1 MTVIQLYVL
10 ETPVLTFQKAS
21 LSLLG
26 ETHTVE
32 VNNSYRSTEREELF
46 QELENACI
54 QLIKKGYELLESIG
68 ETEDFI
74 DFIYINYENG
84 LASPTLEQLLQ
95 FPFTK
100 VNKLLTSVF
109 QEVADVVTDKF
120 FEELTN
126 RLEEVTDDELVME
139 AHLGEEE
146 LQLEVLLPK
155 AFSETVNLEQLMV
168 DYQGTLEEVTRWF
181 LEALM

>member
-1 MTVIQLYVL
+1 MTVIQLYVQ
-10 ETPVLTFQKAS
+10 ETPVLTFQRAS
-21 LSLLG
+21 LTLLG
-26 ETHTVE
+26 ETHMVV
-32 VNNSYRSTEREELF
+32 VNKAYRLNQREELF
-46 QELENACI
+46 QELEDACL
-54 QLIKKGYELLESIG
+54 QLIQKGYELLESIG

-74 DFIYINYENG
+74 DFAYINYENV

-100 VNKLLTSVF
+100 VNEQLTAVF
-109 QEVADVVTDKF
+109 QEVADVITDKF

-126 RLEEVTDDELVME
+126 RLEEVTDDEVVME
-139 AHLGEEE
+139 SHLGEDE
-146 LQLEVLLPK
+146 LQLEVLLPRP
-155 AFSETVNLEQLMV
+155 FTETIELKQLMT